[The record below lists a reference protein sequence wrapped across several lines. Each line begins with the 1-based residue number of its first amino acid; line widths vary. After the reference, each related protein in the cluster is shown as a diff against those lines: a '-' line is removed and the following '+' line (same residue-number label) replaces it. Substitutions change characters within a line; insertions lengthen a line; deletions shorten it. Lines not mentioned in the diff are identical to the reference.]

1 MGGQPQNSAWTRKTR
16 VLCFGMGT
24 APADATYSV
33 TASPGQILFYDGNG
47 DAKMPA
53 GVKSHMNCD
62 IGLAWLRLP
71 LVPPTE
77 AM

>member
-1 MGGQPQNSAWTRKTR
+1 LPSVVR
-16 VLCFGMGT
+16 VGDRL
-24 APADATYSV
+24 A
-33 TASPGQILFYDGNG
+33 LFYDGNG

-53 GVKSHMNCD
+53 GVKSHMNRD

-77 AM
+77 AR